1 MPPTIPL
8 AGAPS
13 SSFYVPRPLLLST
26 HPLRALLSSVSW
38 IACSLVWWVGCSELS
53 VDPLDPH
60 SRVKRT
66 FGENGPPVG
75 YDLDD
80 DAPTF

>member
-1 MPPTIPL
+1 MFELPISPAAHYSLSPPPPIVL
-8 AGAPS
+8 
-13 SSFYVPRPLLLST
+13 YVCLFVCLF
-26 HPLRALLSSVSW
+26 V
-38 IACSLVWWVGCSELS
+38 CSELS

-60 SRVKRT
+60 SMVKRT

-75 YDLDD
+75 YDLED

>member
-1 MPPTIPL
+1 MRTL
-8 AGAPS
+8 CLNCLS
-13 SSFYVPRPLLLST
+13 RPLPIT
-26 HPLRALLSSVSW
+26 HSPPPSDCFVCVFVCLFV
-38 IACSLVWWVGCSELS
+38 CSELS

-60 SRVKRT
+60 SMVKRT

-75 YDLDD
+75 YDLED